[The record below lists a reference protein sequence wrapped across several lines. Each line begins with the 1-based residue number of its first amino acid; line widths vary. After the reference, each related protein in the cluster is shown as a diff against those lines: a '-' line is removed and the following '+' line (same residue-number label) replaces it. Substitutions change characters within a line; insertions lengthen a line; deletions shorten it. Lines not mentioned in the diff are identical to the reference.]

1 MEKEMRAALE
11 AFRRQRLELTKQIEL
26 IDKTIEQ
33 MEATIE
39 AISPSS
45 DPKSTKYA
53 DMSIA
58 EAARAFL
65 TEKGSPATTR
75 EIADALIDNGVKTT
89 SKNFSMTVYTILRET
104 QGFERKTPYWQLASS
119 KASKRT

>member
-1 MEKEMRAALE
+1 MEAALE
-11 AFRRQRLELTKQIEL
+11 GFRRQRHELTKQIEM
-26 IDKTIEQ
+26 IDRTIEQ
-33 MEATIE
+33 MEATIQ
-39 AISPSS
+39 AISPSAL
-45 DPKSTKYA
+45 PKSTKYA

-65 TEKGSPATTR
+65 TDKGSPATTR

-104 QGFERKTPYWQLASS
+104 QGFDRKTPYWSLTPA
-119 KASKRT
+119 KTKK